1 MQTTLDM
8 NIAAM
13 ICDNAQMAVSS
24 DGGDRSKAASAFDG
38 EGTSRRFA
46 DVLPVA
52 QAALERPSEEEAEV
66 QDRPEDESSD
76 VQVDEDLPADRRQ
89 GETESASPEVV
100 AVGWPFAGVLQ
111 PESVEVAADGQ
122 TAVSSVEA
130 EPISEVGVIPVG
142 GQTQSQAAVG
152 AALANVSLGD
162 DMPTDTVASGELQN
176 ASSVEVAG
184 DSVSSSLQ
192 LGRETSLPVST
203 SGEQAPPA
211 GELTQES
218 MPVDSSQIV
227 RSEIS
232 DTQSGVADGRSRAS
246 VSDTA
251 DSEFQA
257 DSAVQAEE
265 ADVSEL
271 PDSTVDSRSTV
282 VPEEAEQVVEESRPA
297 TTQMPARSEKNIP
310 HQTLSKEDRFRD
322 VSETTSTE
330 NTTAES
336 VQSAGKDISASI
348 AKDATTVQFQQ
359 PVSHGGETTVSSQ
372 RPLAQSEPQVNAD
385 APVVRP
391 LAQSIGEQIL
401 DSVQASAARGDR
413 QVLVRLNPPELGNVL
428 VRFQEHGDLLTG
440 TLEVSNGQ
448 TRREIE
454 LALPQVARTL
464 QEAGVQVRRL
474 EVVASDQSDMDMS
487 REHLA
492 QDAWSQRQEAD
503 QSREQSYASPQTRWS
518 QSRVGAGVIRGTV
531 HDAQSQ
537 TAAAQGGIDLLL

>member
-8 NIAAM
+8 SIATM
-13 ICDNAQMAVSS
+13 ICDSAQMAVSS

-38 EGTSRRFA
+38 EGTPRRFA

-52 QAALERPSEEEAEV
+52 QAALERPSEEGTEV

-76 VQVDEDLPADRRQ
+76 VQVDEDLPADRPQ
-89 GETESASPEVV
+89 GEIEPVSPEVV
-100 AVGWPFAGVLQ
+100 AVGWPFAGVLL

-122 TAVSSVEA
+122 TAAPSTDA
-130 EPISEVGVIPVG
+130 EPISEVVAIPVDG
-142 GQTQSQAAVG
+142 QSQSQTAVDTV
-152 AALANVSLGD
+152 LTDVSLGD
-162 DMPTDTVASGELQN
+162 DMATDTVASGELQN
-176 ASSVEVAG
+176 ASSMEDAG

-203 SGEQAPPA
+203 SGERVPSA
-211 GELTQES
+211 GQLTQES

-232 DTQSGVADGRSRAS
+232 DTPAGGADEHSRAS
-246 VSDTA
+246 VSETA
-251 DSEFQA
+251 DSAFQA
-257 DSAVQAEE
+257 EG
-265 ADVSEL
+265 ADVPEL
-271 PDSTVDSRSTV
+271 PDSTADSRSPV
-282 VPEEAEQVVEESRPA
+282 VPEEAEQVTEESRPPI
-297 TTQMPARSEKNIP
+297 TQMPARSEKNIP
-310 HQTLSKEDRFRD
+310 HQTLSKKEERFRD

-330 NTTAES
+330 STTAEP

-348 AKDATTVQFQQ
+348 AKDATAVQFQQ

-372 RPLAQSEPQVNAD
+372 RPLTQSEPQINAD

-391 LAQSIGEQIL
+391 LAQSIGDQIL

-413 QVLVRLNPPELGNVL
+413 QILVRLNPPELGNVL

-474 EVVASDQSDMDMS
+474 EVVASDLSDKDMN

-492 QDAWSQRQEAD
+492 QDAWSQRQEAE
-503 QSREQSYASPQTRWS
+503 QNREQAYASPQTRWS
-518 QSRVGAGVIRGTV
+518 QSRPGAGVLHGAGRETR
-531 HDAQSQ
+531 SQ
-537 TAAAQGGIDLLL
+537 AAAAQGGIDLLL